1 MVMCGIIGIF
11 GKKDQEARRSQAL
24 KMAST
29 IRHRGPDW
37 SGIYSDDFCLLAH
50 ERLSIVDVEH
60 GAQPLHDTTK
70 GRVLIANGEIYDH
83 QQLRTSLKKDHQWQT
98 KSDCE
103 VLLYLYDEHGPDFLS
118 KIDGIFA
125 FCIYDPITKEY
136 FIARDH
142 IGIVPLY
149 IGWDS
154 AGILHVA
161 SEMKALEP
169 YCEKLQE
176 FPPGHYYLGST
187 KEFVTWYK
195 PEWATK
201 IPTTPVSLSKL
212 HQELETAVKKQ
223 LMCDVPYGVLISGG
237 LDSSLIAAIAAKFSR
252 RRIESGDQEEAWWP
266 RLHSFSIGLE
276 GSPDVTFARQVAEY
290 IGSVHHELKFT
301 VQEGIDALRDVIYHI
316 ETYDVTSIR
325 ASTPMYLMA
334 RKIKSLG
341 IKMVL
346 SGEGADEVFGGYLYF
361 HMAPDAQEF
370 HQETVRKLQKLSK
383 YDCLRANKSMAAWG
397 IEVRVPFL
405 DKQFMEYAMGIDPSD
420 KMCPGTTLEKEIL
433 RKAFIGY
440 LPDEILYR
448 QKEQFS
454 DGVGYS
460 WIDHLKKHTAEM
472 VTDEMLKKAAETF
485 PKQTPATKEEYYYR
499 TIFDQLFHSPSAALT
514 VPVGPS
520 IACSTPTALRW
531 STEFQGKA
539 DPSGRSISSVHH
551 SEIPK
556 IIAV

>member
-1 MVMCGIIGIF
+1 MAMCGIIGIF

-24 KMAST
+24 KMASA

-60 GAQPLHDTTK
+60 GAQPLYDTAK

-83 QQLRTSLKKDHQWQT
+83 QQLRASLKKEHQWQT

-103 VLLYLYDEHGPDFLS
+103 VLLYLYDEQGPDFLS

-125 FCIYDPITKEY
+125 FCVYDPATKEF

-149 IGWDS
+149 VGWD
-154 AGILHVA
+154 GDGVMYVA

-176 FPPGHYYLGST
+176 FPPGHYYLGSK
-187 KEFVTWYK
+187 KEFVKWYN
-195 PEWATK
+195 PEWAVT
-201 IPTTPVSLSKL
+201 IPTTPVSLPKL
-212 HQELETAVKKQ
+212 RQELEIAVKKQ

-252 RRIESGDQEEAWWP
+252 RRVESGDTEEAWWP

-276 GSPDVTFARQVAEY
+276 GSPDLKFARQVADY

-361 HMAPDAQEF
+361 HMAPDAKEF
-370 HQETVRKLQKLSK
+370 HEETVRKLQKLSK

-397 IEVRVPFL
+397 VEARVPFL
-405 DKQFMEYAMGIDPSD
+405 DKDFLEYAMSFDPQD
-420 KMCPGTTLEKEIL
+420 KMCGQGKMEKYVL
-433 RKAFIGY
+433 RKSFEGF
-440 LPDEILYR
+440 LPDSVLWR

-460 WIDHLKKHTAEM
+460 WIDSLKAHAEEKIS
-472 VTDEMLKKAAETF
+472 DEMLAKAAERF
-485 PKQTPATKEEYYYR
+485 PLQPPATKEAYFYR
-499 TIFDQLFHSPSAALT
+499 SIFEEFFPSKDAALT
-514 VPVGPS
+514 VEVGPS
-520 IACSTPTALRW
+520 IACSTPTAYRW
-531 STEFQGKA
+531 SKAFQGMA
-539 DPSGRSISSVHH
+539 DPSGRAVAVHK
-551 SEIPK
+551 EAVQK
-556 IIAV
+556 I

>member
-1 MVMCGIIGIF
+1 MCGIIGIF
-11 GKKDQEARRSQAL
+11 GKKEQEARRSQAL
-24 KMAST
+24 KMAAS

-37 SGIYSDDFCLLAH
+37 SGIYSDDYCLLAH

-60 GAQPLHDTTK
+60 GAQPLYDTTK

-83 QQLRTSLKKDHQWQT
+83 QQLRTILKKEHRWQT

-103 VLLYLYDEHGPDFLS
+103 VLLYLYDELGSDFLS

-125 FCIYDPITKEY
+125 FCIYDPTTKEY

-149 IGWDS
+149 IGLDRK
-154 AGILHVA
+154 GITYVA

-176 FPPGHYYLGST
+176 FPPGHYYVGSQKEGK
-187 KEFVTWYK
+187 KEFIKWYK
-195 PEWATK
+195 PEWATS
-201 IPTTPVSLSKL
+201 IPTMPVSLPKL
-212 HQELETAVKKQ
+212 RQELETAVKKQ

-252 RRIESGDQEEAWWP
+252 RRVESGDKEEAWWP

-276 GSPDVTFARQVAEY
+276 ESPDLKFARQVAEY

-346 SGEGADEVFGGYLYF
+346 SGEGADEAFGGYLYF
-361 HMAPDAQEF
+361 HMAPDAKEF
-370 HQETVRKLQKLSK
+370 HEETVRKLQKLSK

-397 IEVRVPFL
+397 VEARVPFL
-405 DKQFMEYAMGIDPSD
+405 DKDFLEYAMSFYPQD
-420 KMCPGTTLEKEIL
+420 KMCAQGKMEKYIL
-433 RKAFIGY
+433 RKAFEGF
-440 LPDEILYR
+440 LPDAVLWR

-460 WIDHLKKHTAEM
+460 WIDSLKAYAEEK
-472 VTDEMLKKAAETF
+472 VSDEMMARAEERF
-485 PKQTPATKEEYYYR
+485 PIQPPVTKEGYFYR
-499 TIFDQLFHSPSAALT
+499 SIFEEFFPSKDAALT
-514 VPVGPS
+514 VEVGPS
-520 IACSTPTALRW
+520 VACSTPTAYRW
-531 STEFQGKA
+531 SKAFHGMA
-539 DPSGRSISSVHH
+539 DPSGRAVAVHK
-551 SEIPK
+551 EAVQK
-556 IIAV
+556 I

>member
-1 MVMCGIIGIF
+1 MCGIIGIF
-11 GKKDQEARRSQAL
+11 GQQEKEARRSKAL

-37 SGIYSDDFCLLAH
+37 SGIYSDDSCLLAH

-60 GAQPLHDTTK
+60 GAQPLYDITTK
-70 GRVLIANGEIYDH
+70 RVLIANGEIYDH
-83 QQLRTSLKKDHQWQT
+83 QQLRTSLKKEHQWQT

-103 VLLYLYDEHGPDFLS
+103 VLLYLYDEQGPEFLS

-125 FCIYDPITKEY
+125 FCIYDPETKEY

-149 IGWDS
+149 IGWDKDDV
-154 AGILHVA
+154 LHIA

-176 FPPGHYYLGST
+176 FPPGHYYLGSK
-187 KEFVTWYK
+187 KEFVKWYK
-195 PEWATK
+195 PEWATT
-201 IPTTPVSLSKL
+201 IPTQPVSLPRL
-212 HQELETAVKKQ
+212 RQELETAVKKQ

-276 GSPDVTFARQVAEY
+276 GSPDIKFARQVAEY

-301 VQEGIDALRDVIYHI
+301 VQEGIDALRDVIRHI

-361 HMAPDAQEF
+361 HMAPDAKEF
-370 HQETVRKLQKLSK
+370 HEETVRKLQKLSK

-397 IEVRVPFL
+397 VEARML
-405 DKQFMEYAMGIDPSD
+405 
-420 KMCPGTTLEKEIL
+420 
-433 RKAFIGY
+433 
-440 LPDEILYR
+440 
-448 QKEQFS
+448 
-454 DGVGYS
+454 
-460 WIDHLKKHTAEM
+460 
-472 VTDEMLKKAAETF
+472 VT
-485 PKQTPATKEEYYYR
+485 
-499 TIFDQLFHSPSAALT
+499 S
-514 VPVGPS
+514 
-520 IACSTPTALRW
+520 
-531 STEFQGKA
+531 
-539 DPSGRSISSVHH
+539 
-551 SEIPK
+551 
-556 IIAV
+556 